1 MTKLL
6 EEAIATIRGL
16 PEDDQDLAAK
26 FLLGFA
32 NPDAHRYRLNDDQAA
47 AVEQAR
53 RETREGKIATDAEM
67 ADVWRRFR
75 R

>member
-6 EEAIATIRGL
+6 EEAIATIREL
-16 PEDDQDLAAK
+16 PEGDQDLAAK

-32 NPDAHRYRLNDDQAA
+32 NKDAHQYRLNDDQIAD
-47 AVEQAR
+47 VERAR
-53 RETREGKIATDAEM
+53 TEARGGKIATDVEM